1 MLSFSVTI
9 NARSY
14 TTNMRF
20 TRIYLFLICSA
31 LTLACA
37 IPGDAPWSDL
47 HVNAYAA
54 GFIPTMEASSTGIIV
69 PRENN
74 TPEFSGSFAVDA
86 EKAYTSQFGA
96 RMGFAPFEFS
106 VSQFNYSRE
115 QNGVLR
121 SGGNGFFRG
130 NPFTKDFSIDSTLD
144 IDTTKMMLGIDMVNT
159 SEARVG
165 VLVGFD
171 VLSFNQFSF
180 TAKSTGEV
188 QNVLI
193 NQEVPVPVIQ

>member
-1 MLSFSVTI
+1 
-9 NARSY
+9 
-14 TTNMRF
+14 
-20 TRIYLFLICSA
+20 
-31 LTLACA
+31 
-37 IPGDAPWSDL
+37 
-47 HVNAYAA
+47 
-54 GFIPTMEASSTGIIV
+54 
-69 PRENN
+69 
-74 TPEFSGSFAVDA
+74 
-86 EKAYTSQFGA
+86 
-96 RMGFAPFEFS
+96 MGFAPFEFS

-193 NQEVPVPVIQ
+193 NQEVPVPVIGLRGDIAIPGTSIRLGAEITGISIGIDGVEASFFDNDINLNMEIFKNAEAVVGYRLVDINIDGDIAGTSINMDLSMSGPYFGVSAYF